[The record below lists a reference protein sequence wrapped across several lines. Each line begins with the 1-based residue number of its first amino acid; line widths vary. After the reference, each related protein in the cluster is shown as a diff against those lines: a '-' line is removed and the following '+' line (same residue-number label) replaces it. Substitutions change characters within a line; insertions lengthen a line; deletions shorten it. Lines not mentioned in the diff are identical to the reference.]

1 MTKSAVS
8 GIAVCQCTF
17 GCSKCIGL
25 KAYFVDIDAIFKV
38 SSENGSVILDSVD
51 CTYSICEGCA
61 QAREIK
67 AGNGQKTDP
76 ESWNIESLDSK
87 ISYGNKSFMC

>member
-1 MTKSAVS
+1 MTKSAVA
-8 GIAVCQCTF
+8 GIAVCTF

-25 KAYFVDIDAIFKV
+25 KAYFVNIDAIFKV
-38 SSENGSVILDSVD
+38 SGENGSVILNLID
-51 CTYSICEGCA
+51 CTYSICEGCT

-67 AGNGQKTDP
+67 AGNGEKTDP